1 MLCQSMCGCSII
13 SQEYRKLVGWYWT
26 MMRRQLFTLA
36 SSIRCIYTIN
46 PGVTC
51 CVITVTL
58 WSLRSS
64 PSSDQFMSIWVRL
77 SPPPAS
83 PGTLLWVDPFWW
95 SWWATTD
102 WCSEQKCWCWR
113 WFKLKIYQIKRNLK
127 NSSNWKPKW
136 VILTYQLSKSVLY
149 NNKLFWTMTAQ
160 MRYMCVMNLV
170 YLQCSPIA
178 FKAESSP
185 QPCLDSIFRSNSW
198 ANVPCGHHSASPQL
212 PQLV

>member
-1 MLCQSMCGCSII
+1 MIGCSII

-64 PSSDQFMSIWVRL
+64 PSSDQYMSIWVRL

-95 SWWATTD
+95 SWWAATD
-102 WCSEQKCWCWR
+102 WRPNKNVI
-113 WFKLKIYQIKRNLK
+113 KLSKL
-127 NSSNWKPKW
+127 
-136 VILTYQLSKSVLY
+136 VILITKAYWVMFSS
-149 NNKLFWTMTAQ
+149 WTDCQ
-160 MRYMCVMNLV
+160 KIERVNLV
-170 YLQCSPIA
+170 AQNCKNRDKVLGG
-178 FKAESSP
+178 
-185 QPCLDSIFRSNSW
+185 L
-198 ANVPCGHHSASPQL
+198 
-212 PQLV
+212 LVEF